1 MRADLR
7 RSHRRLWPVLA
18 VLLVVGFVFGL
29 ALKPER
35 PIHDGPVAGTREP

>member
-7 RSHRRLWPVLA
+7 RAHRRLWPVLA
-18 VLLVVGFVFGL
+18 VLLAVGFALGL

-35 PIHDGPVAGTREP
+35 PLQDGPVAGTPRP

>member
-7 RSHRRLWPVLA
+7 RGHRRIWPVLA
-18 VLLVVGFVFGL
+18 ALLVAGLVLGL

-35 PIHDGPVAGTREP
+35 PVRDGPVAGAPRP